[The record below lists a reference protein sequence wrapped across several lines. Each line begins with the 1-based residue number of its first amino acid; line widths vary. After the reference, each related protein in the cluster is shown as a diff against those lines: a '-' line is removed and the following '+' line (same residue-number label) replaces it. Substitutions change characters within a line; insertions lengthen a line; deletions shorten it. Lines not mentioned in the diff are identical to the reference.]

1 MIGCLTGSVL
11 QLRERSLI
19 LLTSGGVGYEVFANR
34 SLLKKLHTGKST
46 NLWIHTHQ
54 TSDTITLFGF
64 AEEKDLRFFA
74 LLNSVNG
81 VGPKT
86 ALDILENP
94 VEVVENMIVS
104 GDAQRLAETKGI
116 GKKTAARIVLELKA
130 KITGGDPE
138 IPVTTEIDADAV
150 EALLQ
155 LGFRKNDIEKKL
167 AKLPA
172 ELNTTEA
179 IVKWFLQNA

>member
-1 MIGCLTGSVL
+1 MIGYLTGSVL
-11 QLRERSLI
+11 QLRERSVI
-19 LLTSGGVGYEVFANR
+19 ILTSGGVGYEVFASR
-34 SLLKKLHTGKST
+34 LLLRKLQLEEKIH
-46 NLWIHTHQ
+46 LCIHTHQ
-54 TSDTITLFGF
+54 TSDTISLFGF
-64 AEEKDLRFFA
+64 REEKNLKFFE

-94 VEVVENMIVS
+94 VEVIENIIVS
-104 GDAQRLAETKGI
+104 GDAKKLSETKGI

-138 IPVTTEIDADAV
+138 VPASGEIDPDV
-150 EALLQ
+150 MEALLQ
-155 LGFRKNDIEKKL
+155 LGYRKADIEKHL

-172 ELNTTEA
+172 EIIKTEA

>member
-1 MIGCLTGSVL
+1 MIGYLTGSVL

-19 LLTSGGVGYEVFANR
+19 LLTSGGVGYEIFANR
-34 SLLKKLHTGKST
+34 SLLKKLHAGKSAE
-46 NLWIHTHQ
+46 LWIHTHQ

-64 AEEKDLRFFA
+64 SEEKDLRFFA

-94 VEVVENMIVS
+94 VEVIENIIVS
-104 GDAQRLAETKGI
+104 GDVKKLSETKGI

-138 IPVTTEIDADAV
+138 IPVTTEINADVV

-155 LGFRKNDIEKKL
+155 LGYRKGDIEKHL
-167 AKLPA
+167 AQLPA
-172 ELNTTEA
+172 EITQTEA

>member
-1 MIGCLTGSVL
+1 MIGYLTGNVL
-11 QLRERSLI
+11 ALRDRSAI
-19 LLTSGGVGYEVFANR
+19 ILTSGGVGYEVFANR
-34 SLLKKLHTGKST
+34 LLLRKLQLDEKIT
-46 NLWIHTHQ
+46 LWIHTHQ
-54 TSDTITLFGF
+54 TSDTISLFGF
-64 AEEKDLRFFA
+64 REEKTLRFFE

-94 VEVVENMIVS
+94 VEVIENIIVS
-104 GDAQRLAETKGI
+104 GDVKRLGETKGI

-138 IPVTTEIDADAV
+138 VPISGEINPDVV
-150 EALLQ
+150 EALTQ
-155 LGFRKNDIEKKL
+155 LGYRKNDIERNL
-167 AKLPA
+167 TKLPS
-172 ELNTTEA
+172 EITKTEA